1 MKLIHSL
8 IHSLAKLAMFKALKK
23 RWQSHFS
30 AGKTRDEYDFLPAY
44 LDIVERPV
52 APLARRTA
60 WFLALTLLLVLLWSI
75 FGKLDIHASAN
86 GKVIVSE
93 HSKVIQSFEP
103 GVVAAIN
110 VRDGDRVAAGQVL
123 IELNPIGIDAEVSN
137 INQQLMH
144 RSLEAARMS
153 ALLTHDPHAHFLSP
167 PNSPESLVM
176 TAKALLA
183 KEYDAVNAELARQDS
198 EQAVNQAYIQTGGTN
213 IAHQKALMKNIYQRL
228 QALRT
233 LVKSKSIAEVEV
245 LIQEREWLNA
255 NAEAGRLQSE
265 QVVLQAKKHHL
276 MQIRLHYLAE
286 KKRSY
291 QEQLNKAHEV
301 LNQLQQERVKL
312 MEKQRQQTLR
322 APVAGVIQQSTV
334 HTLGGVVTSAQPL
347 MVLVPEDYQLELD
360 VMILNKDVGFVL
372 PGQAV
377 EVKIDSFPY
386 TRFGTLSGEVKHISR
401 DAMEDQQQGLVF
413 PARIRLN
420 SDTLTVEGKPVRL
433 SAGMA
438 VSVEIKTGRR
448 RVIDYLLSPLQQY
461 QSEAMRER

>member
-1 MKLIHSL
+1 MKLIQF
-8 IHSLAKLAMFKALKK
+8 LAKLAIFDGIKK
-23 RWQSHFS
+23 RWQRHH
-30 AGKTRDEYDFLPAY
+30 AAKRTRDEYDFLPAY

-60 WFLALTLLLVLLWSI
+60 WFLALTLLLVLVWSI
-75 FGKLDIHASAN
+75 AGRLDIHASAN
-86 GKVIVSE
+86 GKVIVAE
-93 HSKVIQSFEP
+93 HSKIIQSLEP
-103 GVVAAIN
+103 GVVVAIN
-110 VRDGDRVAAGQVL
+110 VHDGDRVVAGQVL
-123 IELNPIGIDAEVSN
+123 LELNPIGVDAEVNN

-153 ALLTHDPHAHFLSP
+153 ALLTDDPLANFIYP
-167 PNSPESLVM
+167 DNSPENLVM
-176 TAKALLA
+176 TAKSLLV
-183 KEYDAVNAELARQDS
+183 KEYDEVNAELARQDS
-198 EQAVNQAYIQTGGTN
+198 ERAVNQAYIQAGSTN
-213 IAHQKALMKNIYQRL
+213 ITHHKALMKNIHQRL
-228 QALRT
+228 QALQT
-233 LVKSKSIAEVEV
+233 LVKSKAIAEAEV

-255 NAEAGRLQSE
+255 SAEGNRLESE
-265 QVVLQAKKHHL
+265 QAVLRAKMRNL
-276 MQIRLHYLAE
+276 AQVRLHYLAE

-301 LNQLQQERVKL
+301 INQLKQELVKL

-347 MVLVPEDYQLELD
+347 MVLVPESHQLELD
-360 VMILNKDVGFVL
+360 VMILNKDIGFVL

-413 PARIRLN
+413 PARIRLD
-420 SDTLTVEGKPVRL
+420 SDTLIVEGKPVRL

-438 VSVEIKTGRR
+438 VSAEIKTGRR

>member
-1 MKLIHSL
+1 MKLKQ
-8 IHSLAKLAMFKALKK
+8 SLATLPIFKALKK

-30 AGKTRDEYDFLPAY
+30 AARTRDEYDFLPAY

-60 WFLALTLLLVLLWSI
+60 WFLTLTLLLVLIWSI
-75 FGKLDIHASAN
+75 VGELDIHASAN

-93 HSKVIQSFEP
+93 HSKVIQPFEP
-103 GVVAAIN
+103 GVVAAIK
-110 VRDGDRVAAGQVL
+110 VRDGDRVEAGQVL

-144 RSLEAARMS
+144 RSLEAARMT
-153 ALLTHDPHAHFLSP
+153 ALLTDDPLTSFIYP
-167 PNSPESLVM
+167 PNSPDNLV
-176 TAKALLA
+176 AAANALLA
-183 KEYDAVNAELARQDS
+183 KENDEVNAELTRQSS
-198 EQAVNQAYIQTGGTN
+198 EQAVNQAYIQAGGAN
-213 IAHQKALMKNIYQRL
+213 VVHQQDLMKNIYQRL

-233 LVKSKSIAEVEV
+233 LAKSKSIAEIEV

-255 NAEAGRLQSE
+255 KAEASRLQNE
-265 QVVLQAKKHHL
+265 QAVLQAKKHHL
-276 MQIRLHYLAE
+276 KQTQLHYLAE

-301 LNQLQQERVKL
+301 INQLQQERVKL
-312 MEKQRQQTLR
+312 VEKQRQQTLR

-347 MVLVPEDYQLELD
+347 MVLVPENYQLELD
-360 VMILNKDVGFVL
+360 VMILNKDIGFVH

-377 EVKIDSFPY
+377 EAKIDSFPY

-413 PARIRLN
+413 PARVRLN

>member
-1 MKLIHSL
+1 MQLIQYWAKSPL
-8 IHSLAKLAMFKALKK
+8 INRLKN
-23 RWQSHFS
+23 RWQRHFPTER
-30 AGKTRDEYDFLPAY
+30 TRDEYDFLPAY

-60 WFLALTLLLVLLWSI
+60 WFLALTLLLVLIWSI
-75 FGKLDIHASAN
+75 VGKLDIHASAQ

-93 HSKVIQSFEP
+93 HSKVIQPLES

-110 VRDGDRVAAGQVL
+110 VRDGDRVDVDQVL
-123 IELNPIGIDAEVSN
+123 IELNPIGIDAELGN

-144 RSLEAARMS
+144 RLLEAARMA
-153 ALLTHDPHAHFLSP
+153 ALLTDDPQSNFISP
-167 PNSPESLVM
+167 HGAPEDLVM
-176 TAKALLA
+176 TAKALLV
-183 KEYDAVNAELARQDS
+183 KEHDEVNAELSRQDS
-198 EQAVNQAYIQTGGTN
+198 DQAVNAAHIQAGIVNMTN
-213 IAHQKALMKNIYQRL
+213 QKALMKNIHQRL

-233 LVKSKSIAEVEV
+233 LAKSRSIAEVEL

-255 NAEAGRLQSE
+255 TAEASRLQNE
-265 QVVLQAKKHHL
+265 HAILQAKTL
-276 MQIRLHYLAE
+276 NLAQTRLHYLAE
-286 KKRSY
+286 KRRSY
-291 QEQLNKAHEV
+291 QDQLNKAHEV
-301 LNQLQQERVKL
+301 INQLQQEQIKL
-312 MEKQRQQTLR
+312 TEKQRQQTLR
-322 APVAGVIQQSTV
+322 APVAGVIQQLAV

-347 MVLVPEDYQLELD
+347 MVLVPETHQLELD

-377 EVKIDSFPY
+377 EVKVDSFPY
-386 TRFGTLSGEVKHISR
+386 TRFGTLAGEVKHVSR
-401 DAMEDQQQGLVF
+401 DAIEDQQQGLVF
-413 PARIRLN
+413 PARIRLH
-420 SDTLTVEGKPVRL
+420 SDTLIVEGKPVRL

>member
-1 MKLIHSL
+1 MKLMQFW
-8 IHSLAKLAMFKALKK
+8 AKLAIFDGIKK
-23 RWQSHFS
+23 RWQRHH
-30 AGKTRDEYDFLPAY
+30 AAKRTRDEYDFLPAY

-60 WFLALTLLLVLLWSI
+60 WFLALTLLLVLVWSI
-75 FGKLDIHASAN
+75 AGRLDIHASAN
-86 GKVIVSE
+86 GKVIVAE
-93 HSKVIQSFEP
+93 HSKIIQSLEP
-103 GVVAAIN
+103 GVVVAIN
-110 VRDGDRVAAGQVL
+110 VHDGDRVVAGQVL
-123 IELNPIGIDAEVSN
+123 LELNPIGVDAEVNN

-153 ALLTHDPHAHFLSP
+153 ALLTDAPLTNFIYP
-167 PNSPESLVM
+167 DNSPENLVM
-176 TAKALLA
+176 TAKSLLT
-183 KEYDAVNAELARQDS
+183 KEYDEVNAELARQDS
-198 EQAVNQAYIQTGGTN
+198 ERAVNQAYIQAGSTN
-213 IAHQKALMKNIYQRL
+213 ITHHKALMKNIHQRL
-228 QALRT
+228 QALQT
-233 LVKSKSIAEVEV
+233 LVKSKAIAEAEV

-255 NAEAGRLQSE
+255 SAEGNRLESE
-265 QVVLQAKKHHL
+265 QAVLRAKMRNL
-276 MQIRLHYLAE
+276 AQVRLHYLAE

-301 LNQLQQERVKL
+301 INQLKQELVKL

-322 APVAGVIQQSTV
+322 APVDGVIQQSTV

-347 MVLVPEDYQLELD
+347 MVLVPESHQLELD
-360 VMILNKDVGFVL
+360 VMILNKDIGFVL

-386 TRFGTLSGEVKHISR
+386 TRFGTLSGEVKHISL

-413 PARIRLN
+413 PARIRLD

-433 SAGMA
+433 SAGMS
-438 VSVEIKTGRR
+438 VSAEIKTGRR

>member
-1 MKLIHSL
+1 MKWMQ
-8 IHSLAKLAMFKALKK
+8 SLAKLPIFNVLKN
-23 RWQSHFS
+23 RGQRQSS
-30 AGKTRDEYDFLPAY
+30 TERTRDEYDFLPAY

-60 WFLALTLLLVLLWSI
+60 WFLALTLVLVLVWSI
-75 FGKLDIHASAN
+75 VGKLDIHASAN
-86 GKVIVSE
+86 GRVIVSE
-93 HSKVIQSFEP
+93 HSKVIQSLEP
-103 GVVAAIN
+103 GVVAAIH
-110 VRDGDRVAAGQVL
+110 VRDGDRVEAGQVL
-123 IELNPIGIDAEVSN
+123 IELSPIGIDAEVNN

-144 RSLEAARMS
+144 RSLEVARMS
-153 ALLTHDPHAHFLSP
+153 ALLTDNPLSSFISP
-167 PNSPESLVM
+167 QNSPEGLVM
-176 TAKALLA
+176 KAKALLA
-183 KEYDAVNAELARQDS
+183 KEHAAVNAELARQDS
-198 EQAVNQAYIQTGGTN
+198 EQAVNQAYIKAGHASMGQ
-213 IAHQKALMKNIYQRL
+213 QRALMKNIQRRL

-245 LIQEREWLNA
+245 LVQEREWLNA
-255 NAEAGRLQSE
+255 SAEASRLQNE
-265 QVVLQAKKHHL
+265 QAVLQAKTHNLK
-276 MQIRLHYLAE
+276 QTRLHYLAE

-301 LNQLQQERVKL
+301 INQLQQERVKL

-334 HTLGGVVTSAQPL
+334 HTLGGVVTSAQSL
-347 MVLVPEDYQLELD
+347 MVLVPENHQLELD
-360 VMILNKDVGFVL
+360 VMILNKDIGFVL

-386 TRFGTLSGEVKHISR
+386 TRFGTISGEVKHISR

-413 PARIRLN
+413 PARIQLN
-420 SDTLTVEGKPVRL
+420 SDTLIVEGKPVRL

-438 VSVEIKTGRR
+438 VSAEIKTGRR

-461 QSEAMRER
+461 QDEAMRER

>member
-1 MKLIHSL
+1 MKLMQFW
-8 IHSLAKLAMFKALKK
+8 AKLAIFDGLKK
-23 RWQSHFS
+23 RWQRHH
-30 AGKTRDEYDFLPAY
+30 AAKRTRDEYDFLPAY

-60 WFLALTLLLVLLWSI
+60 WFLALTLLLVLVWSI
-75 FGKLDIHASAN
+75 AGRLDIHASAN
-86 GKVIVSE
+86 GKVIVAE
-93 HSKVIQSFEP
+93 HSKIIQSLEP
-103 GVVAAIN
+103 GVVVAIN
-110 VRDGDRVAAGQVL
+110 VHDGDRVVAGQVL
-123 IELNPIGIDAEVSN
+123 LELNPIGVDAEVNN

-153 ALLTHDPHAHFLSP
+153 ALLTDAPLTNFIYP
-167 PNSPESLVM
+167 DNIPENLVM
-176 TAKALLA
+176 TAKSLLT
-183 KEYDAVNAELARQDS
+183 KEYDEVNAELARQDS
-198 EQAVNQAYIQTGGTN
+198 ERAVNQAYIQAGSTN
-213 IAHQKALMKNIYQRL
+213 ITHHQALMKNIHQRL
-228 QALRT
+228 QALQT
-233 LVKSKSIAEVEV
+233 LVKSKAIAEAEV

-255 NAEAGRLQSE
+255 RAEGNRLESE
-265 QVVLQAKKHHL
+265 QAVLRAKMRNL
-276 MQIRLHYLAE
+276 AQVRLHYLAE

-301 LNQLQQERVKL
+301 INQLKQELVKL
-312 MEKQRQQTLR
+312 TEKQRQQTLR
-322 APVAGVIQQSTV
+322 APVDGVIQQSSV

-347 MVLVPEDYQLELD
+347 MILVPESHQLELD
-360 VMILNKDVGFVL
+360 VMILNKDIGFVL

-386 TRFGTLSGEVKHISR
+386 TRFGTLSGEVKHISL

-413 PARIRLN
+413 PARIRLD

-433 SAGMA
+433 SAGMS
-438 VSVEIKTGRR
+438 VSAEIKTGRR

>member
-1 MKLIHSL
+1 MRLMKYLRKLSL
-8 IHSLAKLAMFKALKK
+8 RNRLKSGW
-23 RWQSHFS
+23 RRGTR
-30 AGKTRDEYDFLPAY
+30 AGRSRDEYDFLPAY

-60 WFLALTLLLVLLWSI
+60 WFLALTLLLVLIWSVV
-75 FGKLDIHASAN
+75 GRLDIHASAN

-93 HSKVIQSFEP
+93 HSKVIQPLEP

-110 VRDGDRVAAGQVL
+110 VRDGDSVDAGQVL
-123 IELNPIGIDAEVSN
+123 IELNPIGIDAEVGN

-144 RSLEAARMS
+144 RLLDAARMV
-153 ALLTHDPHAHFLSP
+153 ALLTEDLPAIFIP
-167 PNSPESLVM
+167 PQGSPEEGIM
-176 TAKALLA
+176 AAKALLA
-183 KEYDAVNAELARQDS
+183 KEYDEVNAELSRQDS
-198 EQAVNQAYIQTGGTN
+198 ELAVNQAHIQAGMAN
-213 IAHQKALMKNIYQRL
+213 IAHQKKLMKNIHQRL

-233 LVKSKSIAEVEV
+233 LAKSKAIAEVDLLV
-245 LIQEREWLNA
+245 QEREWLNA
-255 NAEAGRLQSE
+255 AAEASRLQNE
-265 QVVLQAKKHHL
+265 QAILQAKTLNLK
-276 MQIRLHYLAE
+276 QIRLHYLAE
-286 KKRSY
+286 KQRSY
-291 QEQLNKAHEV
+291 QEKLNKAHEV
-301 LNQLQQERVKL
+301 ISQLQQEQIKL

-322 APVAGVIQQSTV
+322 APVAGVIQQLAV
-334 HTLGGVVTSAQPL
+334 HTLGGVVTTAQPL
-347 MVLVPEDYQLELD
+347 MVLVPQHHQLELD
-360 VMILNKDVGFVL
+360 IMILNKDVGFVL

-377 EVKIDSFPY
+377 EVKVDSFPY

-413 PARIRLN
+413 PARIRLS
-420 SDTLTVEGKPVRL
+420 SDTLIVEGKPVRL

>member
-1 MKLIHSL
+1 MKLMQFW
-8 IHSLAKLAMFKALKK
+8 AKLAIFDGLKK
-23 RWQSHFS
+23 RWQRHH
-30 AGKTRDEYDFLPAY
+30 ATKRTRDEYDFLPAY

-60 WFLALTLLLVLLWSI
+60 WFLALTLLLVLVWSI
-75 FGKLDIHASAN
+75 AGRLDIHASAN
-86 GKVIVSE
+86 GKVIVAE
-93 HSKVIQSFEP
+93 HSKIIQSLEP
-103 GVVAAIN
+103 GVVVAIN
-110 VRDGDRVAAGQVL
+110 VHDGDRVVAGQVL
-123 IELNPIGIDAEVSN
+123 LELNPIGVDAEVNN

-153 ALLTHDPHAHFLSP
+153 VLLTDAPLTNFIYP
-167 PNSPESLVM
+167 DNSPENLVM
-176 TAKALLA
+176 TAKSLLT
-183 KEYDAVNAELARQDS
+183 KEYDEVNAELARQDS
-198 EQAVNQAYIQTGGTN
+198 ERAVNQAYIQAGSTN
-213 IAHQKALMKNIYQRL
+213 ITHHKALMKNIHQRL
-228 QALRT
+228 QALQT
-233 LVKSKSIAEVEV
+233 LVKSKAIAEAEV

-255 NAEAGRLQSE
+255 RAEGNRLESE
-265 QVVLQAKKHHL
+265 QAVLRAKMRNL
-276 MQIRLHYLAE
+276 AQVRLHYLAE

-301 LNQLQQERVKL
+301 INQLKQELVKL
-312 MEKQRQQTLR
+312 TEKQRQQTLR
-322 APVAGVIQQSTV
+322 APVDGVIQQSSV

-347 MVLVPEDYQLELD
+347 MVLVPESHQLELD
-360 VMILNKDVGFVL
+360 VMILNKDIGFVL

-386 TRFGTLSGEVKHISR
+386 TRFGTLSGEVKHISL

-413 PARIRLN
+413 PARIRLD

-433 SAGMA
+433 SAGMS
-438 VSVEIKTGRR
+438 VSAEIKTGRR

>member
-1 MKLIHSL
+1 MKLIQF
-8 IHSLAKLAMFKALKK
+8 LAKLAIFDGIKK
-23 RWQSHFS
+23 RWQRHH
-30 AGKTRDEYDFLPAY
+30 AAKRTRDEYDFLPAY

-60 WFLALTLLLVLLWSI
+60 WFLALTLLLVLVWSI
-75 FGKLDIHASAN
+75 AGRLDIHASAN
-86 GKVIVSE
+86 GKVIVAE
-93 HSKVIQSFEP
+93 HSKIIQSLEP
-103 GVVAAIN
+103 GVVVAIN
-110 VRDGDRVAAGQVL
+110 VHDGDRVVAGQVL
-123 IELNPIGIDAEVSN
+123 LELNPIGVDAEVNN

-153 ALLTHDPHAHFLSP
+153 ALLTDDPLANFIYP
-167 PNSPESLVM
+167 DNSPENLVI
-176 TAKALLA
+176 TAKSLLV
-183 KEYDAVNAELARQDS
+183 KEYDEVNAELARQDS
-198 EQAVNQAYIQTGGTN
+198 ERAVNQAYIQAGSTN
-213 IAHQKALMKNIYQRL
+213 ITHHKALMKNIHQRL
-228 QALRT
+228 QALQT
-233 LVKSKSIAEVEV
+233 LVKSKAIAEAEV

-255 NAEAGRLQSE
+255 SAEGNRLESE
-265 QVVLQAKKHHL
+265 QVVLRAKMRNL
-276 MQIRLHYLAE
+276 AQVRLHYLAE

-301 LNQLQQERVKL
+301 INQLKQELVKL

-347 MVLVPEDYQLELD
+347 MVLVPESHQLELD
-360 VMILNKDVGFVL
+360 VMILNKDIGFVL

-413 PARIRLN
+413 PARIRLD
-420 SDTLTVEGKPVRL
+420 SDTLIVEGKPVRL

-438 VSVEIKTGRR
+438 VSAEIKTGRR

>member
-1 MKLIHSL
+1 MKLMQFW
-8 IHSLAKLAMFKALKK
+8 AKLAIFDGLKK
-23 RWQSHFS
+23 RWQRHH
-30 AGKTRDEYDFLPAY
+30 AAKRTRDEYDFLPAY

-60 WFLALTLLLVLLWSI
+60 WFLALTLLLVLVWSI
-75 FGKLDIHASAN
+75 AGRLDIHASAN
-86 GKVIVSE
+86 GKVIVAE
-93 HSKVIQSFEP
+93 HSKIIQSLEP
-103 GVVAAIN
+103 GVVVAIN
-110 VRDGDRVAAGQVL
+110 VHDGDRVVAGQVL
-123 IELNPIGIDAEVSN
+123 LELNPIGVDAEVNN

-153 ALLTHDPHAHFLSP
+153 ALLTDAPLTNFIYP
-167 PNSPESLVM
+167 DNSPENLVM
-176 TAKALLA
+176 TAKSLLT
-183 KEYDAVNAELARQDS
+183 KEYDEVNAELARQDS
-198 EQAVNQAYIQTGGTN
+198 ERAVNQAYIQAGSTN
-213 IAHQKALMKNIYQRL
+213 ITHHQALMKNIHQRL
-228 QALRT
+228 QALQT
-233 LVKSKSIAEVEV
+233 LVKSRAIAEAEV

-255 NAEAGRLQSE
+255 SAEGNRLESE
-265 QVVLQAKKHHL
+265 QTVLRAKMRNL
-276 MQIRLHYLAE
+276 AQVRLHYLAE

-301 LNQLQQERVKL
+301 INQLKQELVKL
-312 MEKQRQQTLR
+312 TEKQRQQTLR
-322 APVAGVIQQSTV
+322 APVDGVIQQSTV

-347 MVLVPEDYQLELD
+347 MVLVPESHQLELD
-360 VMILNKDVGFVL
+360 VMILNKDIGFVL

-386 TRFGTLSGEVKHISR
+386 TRFGTLSGEVKHISL

-413 PARIRLN
+413 PARIRLD

-433 SAGMA
+433 SAGMS
-438 VSVEIKTGRR
+438 VSAEIKTGRR

>member
-1 MKLIHSL
+1 MKLIQF
-8 IHSLAKLAMFKALKK
+8 LAKLAIFDGIKK
-23 RWQSHFS
+23 RWQRHH
-30 AGKTRDEYDFLPAY
+30 AAKRTRDEYDFLPAY

-60 WFLALTLLLVLLWSI
+60 WFLALTLLLVLVWSI
-75 FGKLDIHASAN
+75 AGRLDIHASAN
-86 GKVIVSE
+86 GKVIVAE
-93 HSKVIQSFEP
+93 HSKIIQSLEP
-103 GVVAAIN
+103 GVVVAIN
-110 VRDGDRVAAGQVL
+110 VHDGDRVVAGQVL
-123 IELNPIGIDAEVSN
+123 LELNPIGVDAEVNN

-153 ALLTHDPHAHFLSP
+153 ALLTDDPLANFIYP
-167 PNSPESLVM
+167 DNSPENLVM
-176 TAKALLA
+176 TAKSLLV
-183 KEYDAVNAELARQDS
+183 KEYDEVNAELARQDS
-198 EQAVNQAYIQTGGTN
+198 ELAVNQAYIQAGSTN
-213 IAHQKALMKNIYQRL
+213 ITHHKALMKNIHQRL
-228 QALRT
+228 QALQT
-233 LVKSKSIAEVEV
+233 LVKSKAIAEAEV

-255 NAEAGRLQSE
+255 SAEGNRLESE
-265 QVVLQAKKHHL
+265 QAVLRAKMRNL
-276 MQIRLHYLAE
+276 VQVRLHYLAE

-301 LNQLQQERVKL
+301 INQLKQELVKL

-347 MVLVPEDYQLELD
+347 MVLVPESHQLELD
-360 VMILNKDVGFVL
+360 VMILNKDIGFVL

-413 PARIRLN
+413 PARIRLD
-420 SDTLTVEGKPVRL
+420 SDTLIVEGKPVRL

-438 VSVEIKTGRR
+438 VSAEIKTGRR

>member
-1 MKLIHSL
+1 MKLMQFW
-8 IHSLAKLAMFKALKK
+8 AKLAIFDGLKK
-23 RWQSHFS
+23 RWQRHH
-30 AGKTRDEYDFLPAY
+30 AAKRTRDEYDFLPAY

-60 WFLALTLLLVLLWSI
+60 WFLALTLLLVLVWSI
-75 FGKLDIHASAN
+75 AGRLDIHASAN
-86 GKVIVSE
+86 GKVIVAE
-93 HSKVIQSFEP
+93 HSKIIQSLEP
-103 GVVAAIN
+103 GVVVAIN
-110 VRDGDRVAAGQVL
+110 VHDGDRVVAGQVL
-123 IELNPIGIDAEVSN
+123 LELNPIGVDAEVNN

-153 ALLTHDPHAHFLSP
+153 ALLTDAPLTNFIYP
-167 PNSPESLVM
+167 DNSPENLVM
-176 TAKALLA
+176 TAKSLLT
-183 KEYDAVNAELARQDS
+183 KEYDEVNAELASQDS
-198 EQAVNQAYIQTGGTN
+198 ERAVNQAYIQAGSTN
-213 IAHQKALMKNIYQRL
+213 ITHHQALMKNIHQRL
-228 QALRT
+228 QALQT
-233 LVKSKSIAEVEV
+233 LVKSKAIAEAEV

-255 NAEAGRLQSE
+255 RAEGNRLESE
-265 QVVLQAKKHHL
+265 QAVLRAKMRNL
-276 MQIRLHYLAE
+276 AQVRLHYLAE

-301 LNQLQQERVKL
+301 INQLKQELVKL
-312 MEKQRQQTLR
+312 TEKQRQQTLR
-322 APVAGVIQQSTV
+322 APVDGVIQQSSV

-347 MVLVPEDYQLELD
+347 MVLVPESHQLELD
-360 VMILNKDVGFVL
+360 VMILNKDIGFVL

-386 TRFGTLSGEVKHISR
+386 TRFGTLSGEVKHISL

-413 PARIRLN
+413 PARIRLD

-433 SAGMA
+433 SAGMS
-438 VSVEIKTGRR
+438 VSAEIKTGRR

>member
-1 MKLIHSL
+1 MKLIQFW
-8 IHSLAKLAMFKALKK
+8 AKLAIFDGIKK
-23 RWQSHFS
+23 RWQRHH
-30 AGKTRDEYDFLPAY
+30 AAKRTRDEYDFLPAY

-60 WFLALTLLLVLLWSI
+60 WFLALTLLLVLVWSI
-75 FGKLDIHASAN
+75 AGRLDIHASAN
-86 GKVIVSE
+86 GKVIVAE
-93 HSKVIQSFEP
+93 HSKIIQSLEP
-103 GVVAAIN
+103 GVVVAIN
-110 VRDGDRVAAGQVL
+110 VHDGDRVVAGQVL
-123 IELNPIGIDAEVSN
+123 LELNPIGVDAEVNN

-153 ALLTHDPHAHFLSP
+153 ALLTDDPLANFIYP
-167 PNSPESLVM
+167 DNSPENLVM
-176 TAKALLA
+176 TAKSLLV
-183 KEYDAVNAELARQDS
+183 KEYDEVNAELARQDS
-198 EQAVNQAYIQTGGTN
+198 ERAVNQAYIQAGSTN
-213 IAHQKALMKNIYQRL
+213 ITHHKALMKNIHQRL
-228 QALRT
+228 QALQT
-233 LVKSKSIAEVEV
+233 LVKSKAIAEAEV

-255 NAEAGRLQSE
+255 SAEGNRLESE
-265 QVVLQAKKHHL
+265 QAVLRAKMRNL
-276 MQIRLHYLAE
+276 AQVRLHYLAE

-301 LNQLQQERVKL
+301 INQLKQELVKL

-347 MVLVPEDYQLELD
+347 MVLVPESHQLELD
-360 VMILNKDVGFVL
+360 VMILNKDIGFVL

-413 PARIRLN
+413 PARIRLD
-420 SDTLTVEGKPVRL
+420 SDTLIVEGKPVRL

-438 VSVEIKTGRR
+438 VSAEIKTGRR

>member
-1 MKLIHSL
+1 MKLMQFW
-8 IHSLAKLAMFKALKK
+8 AKLAIFDGLKK
-23 RWQSHFS
+23 RWQLHH
-30 AGKTRDEYDFLPAY
+30 AAKRTRDEYDFLPAY

-60 WFLALTLLLVLLWSI
+60 WFLALTLLLVLVWSI
-75 FGKLDIHASAN
+75 AGRLDIHASAN
-86 GKVIVSE
+86 GKVIVAE
-93 HSKVIQSFEP
+93 HSKIIQSLEP
-103 GVVAAIN
+103 GVVVAIN
-110 VRDGDRVAAGQVL
+110 VHDGDRVVAGQVL
-123 IELNPIGIDAEVSN
+123 LELNPIGVDAEVNN

-153 ALLTHDPHAHFLSP
+153 ALLTDAPLTNFIYP
-167 PNSPESLVM
+167 DNSPENLVM
-176 TAKALLA
+176 TAKSLLT
-183 KEYDAVNAELARQDS
+183 KEYDEVNAELARQDS
-198 EQAVNQAYIQTGGTN
+198 ERAVNQAYIQAGSTN
-213 IAHQKALMKNIYQRL
+213 ITHHQALMKNIHQRL
-228 QALRT
+228 QALQT
-233 LVKSKSIAEVEV
+233 LVKSKAIAEAEV

-255 NAEAGRLQSE
+255 RAEGNRLESE
-265 QVVLQAKKHHL
+265 QAVLRAKMRNL
-276 MQIRLHYLAE
+276 AQVRLHYLAE

-301 LNQLQQERVKL
+301 INQLKQELVKL
-312 MEKQRQQTLR
+312 TEKQRQQTLR
-322 APVAGVIQQSTV
+322 APVDGVIQQSSV

-347 MVLVPEDYQLELD
+347 MILVPESHQLELD
-360 VMILNKDVGFVL
+360 VMILNKDIGFVL

-386 TRFGTLSGEVKHISR
+386 TRFGTLSGEVKHISL

-413 PARIRLN
+413 PARIRLD

-433 SAGMA
+433 SAGMS
-438 VSVEIKTGRR
+438 VSAEIKTGRR

>member
-1 MKLIHSL
+1 MKLMQFW
-8 IHSLAKLAMFKALKK
+8 AKLAIFDGLKK
-23 RWQSHFS
+23 RWQRHH
-30 AGKTRDEYDFLPAY
+30 ATKRTRDEYDFLPAY

-60 WFLALTLLLVLLWSI
+60 WFLALTLLLVLVWSI
-75 FGKLDIHASAN
+75 AGRLDIHASAN
-86 GKVIVSE
+86 GKVIVAE
-93 HSKVIQSFEP
+93 HSKIIQSLEP
-103 GVVAAIN
+103 GVVVAIN
-110 VRDGDRVAAGQVL
+110 VHDGDRVVAGQVL
-123 IELNPIGIDAEVSN
+123 LELNPIGVDAEVNN

-153 ALLTHDPHAHFLSP
+153 ALLTDAPLTNFIYP
-167 PNSPESLVM
+167 DNSPENLVM
-176 TAKALLA
+176 TAKSLLT
-183 KEYDAVNAELARQDS
+183 KEYDEVNAELARQDS
-198 EQAVNQAYIQTGGTN
+198 ERAVNQAYIQAGSTN
-213 IAHQKALMKNIYQRL
+213 ITHHKALMKNIHQRL
-228 QALRT
+228 QALQT
-233 LVKSKSIAEVEV
+233 LVKSKAIAEAEV

-255 NAEAGRLQSE
+255 RAEGNRLESE
-265 QVVLQAKKHHL
+265 QAVLRAKMRNL
-276 MQIRLHYLAE
+276 AQVRLHYLAE

-301 LNQLQQERVKL
+301 INQLKQELVKL
-312 MEKQRQQTLR
+312 TEKQRQQTLR
-322 APVAGVIQQSTV
+322 APVDGVIQQSSV

-347 MVLVPEDYQLELD
+347 MILVPESHQLELD
-360 VMILNKDVGFVL
+360 VMILNKDIGFVL

-386 TRFGTLSGEVKHISR
+386 TRFGTLSGEVKHISL

-413 PARIRLN
+413 PARIRLD

-433 SAGMA
+433 SAGMS
-438 VSVEIKTGRR
+438 VSAEIKTGRR

>member
-1 MKLIHSL
+1 MKLMQL
-8 IHSLAKLAMFKALKK
+8 WAKLAIFDGLKK
-23 RWQSHFS
+23 RWQRHH
-30 AGKTRDEYDFLPAY
+30 AAKRTRDEYDFLPAY

-60 WFLALTLLLVLLWSI
+60 WFLALTLLLVLVWSI
-75 FGKLDIHASAN
+75 VGRLDIHASAN
-86 GKVIVSE
+86 GKVIVAE
-93 HSKVIQSFEP
+93 HSKIIQSLEP
-103 GVVAAIN
+103 GVVVAIN
-110 VRDGDRVAAGQVL
+110 VHDGDRVVAGQVL
-123 IELNPIGIDAEVSN
+123 LELNPIGVDAEVNN

-153 ALLTHDPHAHFLSP
+153 ALLTDAPLTNFIYP
-167 PNSPESLVM
+167 DNSPENLVM
-176 TAKALLA
+176 TAKSLLT
-183 KEYDAVNAELARQDS
+183 KEYDEVNAELARQDS
-198 EQAVNQAYIQTGGTN
+198 ERAVNQAYIQAGSTN
-213 IAHQKALMKNIYQRL
+213 ITHHQALMKNIHQRL
-228 QALRT
+228 QALQT
-233 LVKSKSIAEVEV
+233 LVKSKAIAEAEV

-255 NAEAGRLQSE
+255 RAEGNRLESE
-265 QVVLQAKKHHL
+265 QAVLRAKMRNL
-276 MQIRLHYLAE
+276 AQVRLHYLAE

-301 LNQLQQERVKL
+301 INQLKQELVKL
-312 MEKQRQQTLR
+312 TEKQRQQTLR
-322 APVAGVIQQSTV
+322 APVDGVIQQSSV

-347 MVLVPEDYQLELD
+347 MVLVPESHQLELD
-360 VMILNKDVGFVL
+360 VMILNKDIGFVL

-386 TRFGTLSGEVKHISR
+386 TRFGTLSGEVKHISL

-413 PARIRLN
+413 PARIRLD

-433 SAGMA
+433 SAGMS
-438 VSVEIKTGRR
+438 VSAEIKTGRR

>member
-1 MKLIHSL
+1 MKLMQFGVKSAI
-8 IHSLAKLAMFKALKK
+8 FDGVKK
-23 RWQSHFS
+23 RWQRHH
-30 AGKTRDEYDFLPAY
+30 AAKRTRDEYDFLPAY

-52 APLARRTA
+52 APLARCTA
-60 WFLALTLLLVLLWSI
+60 WFLTLTLLLVLVWSI
-75 FGKLDIHASAN
+75 AGRLDIHASAN
-86 GKVIVSE
+86 GKVIVAE
-93 HSKVIQSFEP
+93 HSKIIQSFEP
-103 GVVAAIN
+103 GVVVAIN
-110 VRDGDRVAAGQVL
+110 VHDGDRVVAGQVL
-123 IELNPIGIDAEVSN
+123 LELNPIGVDAEVNN

-153 ALLTHDPHAHFLSP
+153 ALLSDDPLAHFIYP
-167 PNSPESLVM
+167 DNSPDNLVM
-176 TAKALLA
+176 TAKSLLA
-183 KEYDAVNAELARQDS
+183 KEYDEVKAELARQDS
-198 EQAVNQAYIQTGGTN
+198 ERAINQAYIQAGSTN
-213 IAHQKALMKNIYQRL
+213 ITHHKALMKNIHQRL
-228 QALRT
+228 QALQT
-233 LVKSKSIAEVEV
+233 LVKSKAIAEAEV

-255 NAEAGRLQSE
+255 STEANRLESE
-265 QVVLQAKKHHL
+265 QTVLRAKMHNL
-276 MQIRLHYLAE
+276 AQVRLHYLAE

-301 LNQLQQERVKL
+301 INQLKQELVKL

-347 MVLVPEDYQLELD
+347 MVLVPESHQLELD
-360 VMILNKDVGFVL
+360 VMILNKDIGFVL

-413 PARIRLN
+413 PARIRLD

-433 SAGMA
+433 SAGMS
-438 VSVEIKTGRR
+438 VSAEIKTGRR

>member
-1 MKLIHSL
+1 MELIQF
-8 IHSLAKLAMFKALKK
+8 LAKLAIFDGIKK
-23 RWQSHFS
+23 RWQRHH
-30 AGKTRDEYDFLPAY
+30 AAKRTRDEYDFLPAY

-60 WFLALTLLLVLLWSI
+60 WFLALTLLLVLVWSI
-75 FGKLDIHASAN
+75 AGRLDIHASAN
-86 GKVIVSE
+86 GKVIVAE
-93 HSKVIQSFEP
+93 HSKIIQSLEP
-103 GVVAAIN
+103 GVVVAIN
-110 VRDGDRVAAGQVL
+110 VHDGDRVVAGQVL
-123 IELNPIGIDAEVSN
+123 LELNPIGVDAEVNN

-153 ALLTHDPHAHFLSP
+153 ALLTDDPLANFIYP
-167 PNSPESLVM
+167 DNSPENLVM
-176 TAKALLA
+176 TAKSLLV
-183 KEYDAVNAELARQDS
+183 KEYDEVNAELARQDS
-198 EQAVNQAYIQTGGTN
+198 ERAVNQAYIQAGSTN
-213 IAHQKALMKNIYQRL
+213 ITHHKALMKNIHQRL
-228 QALRT
+228 QALQT
-233 LVKSKSIAEVEV
+233 LVKSKAIAEAEV

-255 NAEAGRLQSE
+255 SAEGNRLESE
-265 QVVLQAKKHHL
+265 QAVLRAKMRNL
-276 MQIRLHYLAE
+276 AQVRLHYLAE

-301 LNQLQQERVKL
+301 INQLKQELVKL

-347 MVLVPEDYQLELD
+347 MVLVPESHQLELD
-360 VMILNKDVGFVL
+360 VMILNKDIGFVL

-413 PARIRLN
+413 PARIRLD
-420 SDTLTVEGKPVRL
+420 SDTLIVEGKPVRL

-438 VSVEIKTGRR
+438 VSAEIKTGRR

>member
-1 MKLIHSL
+1 MKWMQ
-8 IHSLAKLAMFKALKK
+8 SLAKLPIFNVLKN
-23 RWQSHFS
+23 RRQRQSS
-30 AGKTRDEYDFLPAY
+30 TERTRDEYDFLPAY

-60 WFLALTLLLVLLWSI
+60 WFLAITLMLVLVWSI
-75 FGKLDIHASAN
+75 VGKLDIHASAN
-86 GKVIVSE
+86 GRVIVSE
-93 HSKVIQSFEP
+93 HSKTIQSLEP
-103 GVVAAIN
+103 GVVAAIH
-110 VRDGDRVAAGQVL
+110 VRDGDRVEAGQVL
-123 IELNPIGIDAEVSN
+123 IELSPIGIDAEVNN

-144 RSLEAARMS
+144 RSLEVARMS
-153 ALLTHDPHAHFLSP
+153 ALLTDDPLSSFISP
-167 PNSPESLVM
+167 QNSPEGLLM
-176 TAKALLA
+176 KAKALLA
-183 KEYDAVNAELARQDS
+183 KEHAEVNAELARQGS
-198 EQAVNQAYIQTGGTN
+198 EQAVNQAYIKAGDASMDQ
-213 IAHQKALMKNIYQRL
+213 QRALMKNIQRRL

-245 LIQEREWLNA
+245 LVQEREWLNA
-255 NAEAGRLQSE
+255 KAEASRLQNE
-265 QVVLQAKKHHL
+265 QAVLQAKAHNL
-276 MQIRLHYLAE
+276 TQTRLHYLAE

-301 LNQLQQERVKL
+301 INQLQQERVKL

-334 HTLGGVVTSAQPL
+334 HTVGGVVTSAQPL
-347 MVLVPEDYQLELD
+347 MVLVPENHQLELD
-360 VMILNKDVGFVL
+360 VMILNKDIGFVL
-372 PGQAV
+372 PGQTV

-386 TRFGTLSGEVKHISR
+386 TRFGTISGEVKHISR

-413 PARIRLN
+413 PARIQLN
-420 SDTLTVEGKPVRL
+420 SDTLTVEGKSVRL

-438 VSVEIKTGRR
+438 VSAEIKTGRR